1 MGLVNTGLFTEGSN
15 HRLDQVVRTHRVG
28 RGRRGRER
36 VVEGTGGEGRGV
48 DRRGRKGGRG
58 REGQGRGG
66 EGRGEEGMMGKEG
79 KETATGGE
87 LDDSAYNT
95 HAEYSH

>member
-1 MGLVNTGLFTEGSN
+1 MAGLANTGLFTEGSN
-15 HRLDQVVRTHRVG
+15 HHLDQVVRIHRVG

-66 EGRGEEGMMGKEG
+66 EGRGGDDGK
-79 KETATGGE
+79 GGE
-87 LDDSAYNT
+87 GDRDGRGAR
-95 HAEYSH
+95 